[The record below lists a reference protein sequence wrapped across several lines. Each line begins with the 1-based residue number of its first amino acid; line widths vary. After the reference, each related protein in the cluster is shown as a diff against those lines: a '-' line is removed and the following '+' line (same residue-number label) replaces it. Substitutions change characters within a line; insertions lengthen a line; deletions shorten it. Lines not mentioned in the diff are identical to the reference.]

1 MISKPPTIPAPTK
14 RAYSLDAPDQARLKI
29 ARAEIEA
36 VLKRHDLG
44 GAVVLHTPGMAEFF
58 YDVQPSYSCAW
69 IDQAA
74 GIVRM
79 KSKAADYAGDV
90 DAQLRDQAA
99 TAQLFNALGMDCSKA
114 GLMFL
119 DVSDVV
125 DKAFNVE
132 AHTAGG
138 LVPDPMEGKP
148 Q

>member
-1 MISKPPTIPAPTK
+1 MK
-14 RAYSLDAPDQARLKI
+14 RTYSLETPDQARLKV

-36 VLKRHDLG
+36 VLKKHDLG

-79 KSKAADYAGDV
+79 KSKLADYAGDV
-90 DAQLRDQAA
+90 DAQRLDQAA
-99 TAQLFNALGMDCSKA
+99 TAQLFHALGMDCSKA

-119 DVSDVV
+119 DVSAIV
-125 DKAFNVE
+125 DKAFSAE
-132 AHTAGG
+132 HTASKR
-138 LVPDPMEGKP
+138 VTDPSEGNL